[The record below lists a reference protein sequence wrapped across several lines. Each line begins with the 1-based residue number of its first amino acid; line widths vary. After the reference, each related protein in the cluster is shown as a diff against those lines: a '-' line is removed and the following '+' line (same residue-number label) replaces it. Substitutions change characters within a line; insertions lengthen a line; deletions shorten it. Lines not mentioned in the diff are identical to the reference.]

1 MIYDEATG
9 QVYTHFSIDETGEMA
24 LMIYHVEKK
33 IKFQYRYPEISQGVN
48 TPYPMV
54 YDLIRVF
61 GKTPAISASRHS
73 HCGETRLPFST

>member
-1 MIYDEATG
+1 MIYERSNW
-9 QVYTHFSIDETGEMA
+9 QVYTHFSIDETEEVA
-24 LMIYHVEKK
+24 LMIHYIEE